1 MLPAKTLVDWRN
13 AAGFTHTVS
22 YSTCTTLGFRD
33 MHTLTFLGA
42 RLLQLAFDPTQHS
55 MNVAF

>member
-1 MLPAKTLVDWRN
+1 MLPAKILVDWRN
-13 AAGFTHTVS
+13 AAGFTHTAS

-42 RLLQLAFDPTQHS
+42 RLL
-55 MNVAF
+55 